1 MQNAKTTTTQA
12 ASKVATKGTTNSLTK
27 KFDLHR
33 LMTSLNLNWSISTII
48 VVLLAASPFL
58 GLILGESRLK
68 RTTLGTFVGIA
79 LALVVTHPFYQ
90 FLSRWNL
97 KWLTEPHLAL
107 GIFLLMIVLMNMG
120 PLPRH
125 STAHRLGF
133 RVMIL
138 GFLLATLLFSSLL
151 LFLPTD
157 VAHKF
162 SSQSTILAFLDSTRV
177 IWISAAA
184 IWLVVMNLTP
194 TIDKPKK

>member
-1 MQNAKTTTTQA
+1 MIN
-12 ASKVATKGTTNSLTK
+12 K
-27 KFDLHR
+27 KFNVHR

-48 VVLLAASPFL
+48 VILLAASPFL
-58 GLILGESRLK
+58 GLVLGESRLK

-79 LALVVTHPFYQ
+79 LALVVTHPFFQ
-90 FLSRWNL
+90 FLSRWHIQS
-97 KWLTEPHLAL
+97 LTEPRLAL
-107 GIFLLMIVLMNMG
+107 GIFVLMIVLMNMG

-151 LFLPTD
+151 LFLPSD
-157 VAHKF
+157 MAHKF

-184 IWLVVMNLTP
+184 IWLVIMNLTP
-194 TIDKPKK
+194 TNDKLKK